1 MEKNLV
7 LISHTGKNYNAYLP
21 ELPGCVSTA
30 TTLVEMK
37 RNIKEAVDFHI
48 EGSLADGDYIPESFI
63 REFELE
69 FKLEVS
75 AFLYEIKDII
85 PYSGVARLTGINRK
99 QLQHYA
105 SGLKQPRPAQIKKIE
120 DALHSL
126 GEKLMAVDIQ

>member
-21 ELPGCVSTA
+21 FLPGCVSTA
-30 TTLVEMK
+30 TTLEEMK
-37 RNIKEAVDFHI
+37 KNITEAVDFHI
-48 EGSLADGDYIPESFI
+48 EGSLADGDYIPEEFI
-63 REFELE
+63 GEFELE
-69 FKLEVS
+69 FKLEIS

-105 SGLKQPRPAQIKKIE
+105 SGLKHPRPAQVKKIE